1 MLAYRAAVPLT
12 VEQLLENN
20 AAWAAR
26 TIERQPDYF
35 KTLALQQTPEFLW
48 IGCSDSRVSADQIV
62 GLMPGEVFVH
72 RNIANLVV
80 HTDLNC
86 LSVLQFAVDVL
97 KVRHVIV
104 CGHYGCGG
112 VRAAMDERKHGIVD
126 SWLLHIQDIALEHG
140 KALHAL
146 EGEPRIDRLCELN
159 VLQQRENLA
168 RTTTVRD
175 AWERGQP
182 LSLHAW
188 IYGLKDGRIR
198 QLAPPMHEKL
208 REFLP
213 REPR

>member
-1 MLAYRAAVPLT
+1 MHRT

-20 AAWAAR
+20 ANWANKN
-26 TIERQPDYF
+26 IERDPGYF
-35 KTLALQQTPEFLW
+35 EKLALQQTPNYLW

-72 RNIANLVV
+72 RNIANVVV

-97 KVRHVIV
+97 KVQHVIV

-112 VRAAMDERKHGIVD
+112 VRAALERNKHGLID
-126 SWLLHIQDIALEHG
+126 SWLLHIQDIALDHE
-140 KALHAL
+140 KELSQL
-146 EGEPRIDRLCELN
+146 GEEARIDRLCELN

-168 RTTTVRD
+168 RTTTVRE

-188 IYGLKDGRIR
+188 IYGLRNGRIR
-198 QLAPPMHEKL
+198 PLASAIHARSAESVPWTT
-208 REFLP
+208 
-213 REPR
+213 